1 MKPAILL
8 HLILC
13 CSMLQAQQV
22 VATQG
27 GTFSNSNGTMSFT
40 IGEGVAQTLTGDAKA
55 LTQGFQQSG
64 ISVSVLGEPDPGFSI
79 TVYPNPATEIL
90 NLKIVREDLGD
101 LQYVVFDIN
110 GIIIIQKKVEAMET
124 TIDLKQ
130 LSKGIYII
138 RIREGL
144 TELKSFKIIKL

>member
-1 MKPAILL
+1 VLFHVAGPTGGC
-8 HLILC
+8 HTGRHF
-13 CSMLQAQQV
+13 QQFKWHHV
-22 VATQG
+22 IYNRRRRCT
-27 GTFSNSNGTMSFT
+27 NSYRRCHSAYT
-40 IGEGVAQTLTGDAKA
+40 
-55 LTQGFQQSG
+55 GFQQSG